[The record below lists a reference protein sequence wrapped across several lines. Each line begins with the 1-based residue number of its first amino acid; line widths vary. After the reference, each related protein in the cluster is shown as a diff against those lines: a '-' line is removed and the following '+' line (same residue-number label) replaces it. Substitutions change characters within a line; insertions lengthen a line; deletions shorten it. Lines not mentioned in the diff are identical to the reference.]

1 MSTEIKCEK
10 LPDINLQILRKTS
23 RIISI
28 FTDDLVEDKRFS
40 LDNKLAA
47 IFGIWINDSVML
59 NGSYK

>member
-1 MSTEIKCEK
+1 MSTKIKCEK
-10 LPDINLQILRKTS
+10 LPDINLHILRKTS

-47 IFGIWINDSVML
+47 ILDL
-59 NGSYK
+59 NKWFSHA